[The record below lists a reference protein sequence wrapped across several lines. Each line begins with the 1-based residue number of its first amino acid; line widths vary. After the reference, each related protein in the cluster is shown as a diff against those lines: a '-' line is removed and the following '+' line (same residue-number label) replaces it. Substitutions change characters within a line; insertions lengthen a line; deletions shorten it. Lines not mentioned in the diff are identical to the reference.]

1 MTPIWYHLFAMKIL
15 NREVDYAV
23 RALVMMTRANKPNLS
38 VSQMEEE
45 TGVSRP
51 FLRKI
56 LQKLHRAGILRALK
70 GKGGGFSP
78 AKAPEN
84 IRLSDLAEALQGRM
98 QVNDCM
104 AGGKLCKH
112 HPDCLLRHRMGD
124 LERHLTAE
132 LDSISVK
139 DLAGV

>member
-1 MTPIWYHLFAMKIL
+1 MKIL

-23 RALVMMTRANKPNLS
+23 RALVLMARANKPNLS
-38 VSQMEEE
+38 VAQMEEE

-84 IRLSDLAEALQGRM
+84 IRLSDLSDALQGRL
-98 QVNDCM
+98 QANDCM

-112 HPDCLLRHRMGD
+112 HPDCRLRLRMGD
-124 LERHLTAE
+124 LERHLAAE
-132 LDSISVK
+132 LESINIRE
-139 DLAGV
+139 LAGV